1 MMKKSHGSWSSI
13 LGFLCNINPLPPP
26 RQESP
31 LSPCPTVLSSLSMGI
46 AYCSK
51 HNFYQRQCLLHEVY
65 SDLLQVP
72 VNFSLSLD
80 PLHWGVT
87 CVFHSLHSALVMIL
101 AFFLRPSHATHI
113 PSLNP
118 RLHFLIWPTHSWCPI
133 FKNWIVKKKKT
144 NKLLPTQVLLVSILQ
159 PRIIGT
165 NKMGIWGRSPQCFGL
180 AFCINGLTRI
190 PVCTQRS
197 TSSVLFHL
205 CVS

>member
-31 LSPCPTVLSSLSMGI
+31 LSPCPTVLSSLSMAI

-87 CVFHSLHSALVMIL
+87 CVFHSLHSAEVMIL

-133 FKNWIVKKKKT
+133 FKNWIVKKKKKQT
-144 NKLLPTQVLLVSILQ
+144 PPNP
-159 PRIIGT
+159 
-165 NKMGIWGRSPQCFGL
+165 
-180 AFCINGLTRI
+180 
-190 PVCTQRS
+190 S
-197 TSSVLFHL
+197 TSCKYSPTKNNWYKQNGHLGTVPSVFRVGLLH
-205 CVS
+205 